1 MAAAGA
7 GVIPAPGPG
16 TWVGG
21 SEQGPAEAAH
31 MLHTSGLTSS
41 AGVETLSRLC
51 TTVLCPAQ
59 AGDGGDG
66 LVTVG
71 WVGGVT
77 GASGVVTNV
86 HQPGSRH
93 PVAAK

>member
-1 MAAAGA
+1 
-7 GVIPAPGPG
+7 
-16 TWVGG
+16 
-21 SEQGPAEAAH
+21 

-41 AGVETLSRLC
+41 AGVETLSSSRLC

-59 AGDGGDG
+59 AGGGGGGDG

-86 HQPGSRH
+86 H
-93 PVAAK
+93 